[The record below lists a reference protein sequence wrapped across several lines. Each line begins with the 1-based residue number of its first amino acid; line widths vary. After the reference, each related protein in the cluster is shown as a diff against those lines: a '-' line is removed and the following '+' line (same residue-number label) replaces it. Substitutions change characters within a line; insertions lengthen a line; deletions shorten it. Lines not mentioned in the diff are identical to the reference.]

1 MRPIPDD
8 LPAPLAGFL
17 QDVRQRTQTGNGA
30 VRPVP
35 GGLPP
40 AMTGFLND
48 LRKRAMTGNGPVRP
62 VPIADRKLYGFLAD
76 LRRKIQG

>member
-17 QDVRQRTQTGNGA
+17 ADVRQRTQTGNGA

-35 GGLPP
+35 RGLPP
-40 AMTGFLND
+40 AMTGFLGD
-48 LRKRAMTGNGPVRP
+48 VRSKVLTGAGPVRP
-62 VPIADRKLYGFLAD
+62 VPMADKVLYGFLAD
-76 LRRKIQG
+76 LRRTIQG